1 MQNSFWQGKKVLV
14 TGATGLVG
22 SWLTKELLANKA
34 KVTILTRDLSPQSEL
49 VISEAYKQ
57 TQIIR
62 GGLESYETI
71 ERAVSQSECDTII
84 HLAAQAIVSTAKRS
98 PLLTF
103 ESNIRGT
110 YHILEAAR
118 VHRQYV
124 KAVVF
129 ASSDKAYGS
138 SDKLPYFEHMPLAG
152 QQPYEVSKS
161 CSDLIC
167 QSYFKSYDLPVAI
180 ARCGN
185 IYGGGDLN
193 FSRIIPGTIRA
204 LLLGERPLIRSDGTF
219 VRDYIYVKD
228 TAQAYLT
235 LAKAVYD
242 GQALGEAFNFS
253 PEVPVSV
260 IELVS
265 LIQERMNAKHL
276 KPIIENTARGEIH
289 DQYLDSDKAR
299 KKLKWQTKYSLT
311 EGLNETIDWY
321 RDFLTYTGEVDKTR
335 AVHRVPG

>member
-1 MQNSFWQGKKVLV
+1 MLV

-22 SWLTKELLANKA
+22 SWLTKELIANKA
-34 KVTILTRDLSPQSEL
+34 KVSILTRDLSPQSEL
-49 VISEAYKQ
+49 VASGAYKQ

-71 ERAVSQSECDTII
+71 ERAVSQSECEAII

-110 YHILEAAR
+110 YHLLEAAR
-118 VHRQYV
+118 VHKQYV
-124 KAVVF
+124 KVVVF
-129 ASSDKAYGS
+129 ASSDKAYGA
-138 SDKLPYFEHMPLAG
+138 SDKLPYFENMPLAG
-152 QQPYEVSKS
+152 EQPYEVSKS

-167 QSYFKSYDLPVAI
+167 QSYFKSYGLPVAI

-204 LLLGERPLIRSDGTF
+204 LLLEQSPVIRSDGTF

-228 TAQAYLT
+228 TVQAYLT
-235 LAKAVYD
+235 LAKAVYE
-242 GQALGEAFNFS
+242 GQSLGEAFNFS
-253 PEVPVSV
+253 PELPVSV

-265 LIQERMNAKHL
+265 LIQDKMKAKHL
-276 KPIIENTARGEIH
+276 KPIIENAARGEIH
-289 DQYLDSDKAR
+289 DQYLDSSKAN
-299 KKLKWQTKYSLT
+299 KKLRWRTDYSLAD
-311 EGLNETIDWY
+311 GLNETIDWY
-321 RDFLTYTGEVDKTR
+321 RNFFAHTGELDDAKLVSQ
-335 AVHRVPG
+335 RVG